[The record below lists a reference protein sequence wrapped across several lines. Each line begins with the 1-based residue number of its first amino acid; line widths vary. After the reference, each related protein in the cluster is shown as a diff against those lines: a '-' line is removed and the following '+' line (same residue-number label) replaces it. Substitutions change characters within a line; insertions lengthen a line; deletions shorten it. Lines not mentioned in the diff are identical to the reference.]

1 MNIIR
6 RHYIF
11 YGWVQGVGFRY
22 RAYHAARRY
31 GVSGWVR
38 NLPDYTVEMELEGRE
53 ADIDAVIFCIERG
66 DYIRIDNVD
75 IKDIPVQNSHSFEY
89 RT

>member
-22 RAYHAARRY
+22 RAYHAAHRY
-31 GVSGWVR
+31 GVAGWVR
-38 NLPDYTVEMELEGRE
+38 NLPDYTVEMELEGSER
-53 ADIDAVIFCIERG
+53 DIDEVILCVERS
-66 DYIRIDNVD
+66 DYIRIDNMDV
-75 IKDIPVQNSHSFEY
+75 KDIPIHNEHTFNY
-89 RT
+89 R